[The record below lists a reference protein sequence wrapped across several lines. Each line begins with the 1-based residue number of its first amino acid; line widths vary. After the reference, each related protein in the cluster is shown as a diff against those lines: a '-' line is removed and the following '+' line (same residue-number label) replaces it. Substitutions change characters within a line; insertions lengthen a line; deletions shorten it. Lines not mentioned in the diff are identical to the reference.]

1 MAAVR
6 KGFKFT
12 AKGASVD
19 DGTKNRATS
28 DESITKNDKRKVKND
43 DVITTGNHKKYKK
56 GSAQSDGKWT
66 PPYPDIHS
74 VH

>member
-19 DGTKNRATS
+19 DGSKKRVTN
-28 DESITKNDKRKVKND
+28 DESVAKNDKRKVKND
-43 DVITTGNHKKYKK
+43 DVITSGSNKKNKK
-56 GSAQSDGKWT
+56 GSVQSDGKWT
-66 PPYPDIHS
+66 PPYPNIHS
-74 VH
+74 FY